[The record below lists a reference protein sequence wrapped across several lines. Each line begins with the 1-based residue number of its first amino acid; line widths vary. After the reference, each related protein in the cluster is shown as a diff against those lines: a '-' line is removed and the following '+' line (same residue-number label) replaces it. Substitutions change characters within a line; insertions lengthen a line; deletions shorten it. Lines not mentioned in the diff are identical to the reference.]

1 MFINTNNTIYV
12 AASDLNQLVVF
23 SSMNS
28 TSAMTIGTGL
38 VSPRGLFV
46 TIDNDIYVDNG
57 RNHSRVEKW
66 TSNATNGA
74 AVMNVSSGCYS
85 LFVDINNTLY
95 CSLDI
100 IPMIVKRSLTDVI
113 NTSATVA
120 AGNETEG
127 TSSYQLNHPNG
138 IFVDTELTLYV
149 ADCFNHRIQS
159 FTLNQL
165 NGTTVAG
172 AGAAGTVTLLHP
184 VEIMLDGGNAL
195 FIVEYGNHRIVRS
208 GPTGFQCILG
218 CSGGGG
224 SGPSQLNHPRSM
236 AFDRDGNLFVLD
248 TDNHRIQK
256 FQLATDTCGKSSRLR
271 NRRGIEI
278 ASIEASSTFQR
289 RSLLNH

>member
-138 IFVDTELTLYV
+138 IFVDTELNLYV

-248 TDNHRIQK
+248 T
-256 FQLATDTCGKSSRLR
+256 
-271 NRRGIEI
+271 
-278 ASIEASSTFQR
+278 
-289 RSLLNH
+289 